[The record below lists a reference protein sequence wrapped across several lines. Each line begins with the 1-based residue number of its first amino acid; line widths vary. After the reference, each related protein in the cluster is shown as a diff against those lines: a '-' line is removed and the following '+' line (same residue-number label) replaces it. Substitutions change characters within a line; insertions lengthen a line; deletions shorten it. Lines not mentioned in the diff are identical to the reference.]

1 MLSEIILSINKKDP
15 RTNARIYLHCSKYQ
29 QMCPRDKKTKME
41 DENINILILFAFD
54 KCDYE
59 LKNPFLESEQR
70 KKPRNTHTHTH
81 TNKSINS

>member
-15 RTNARIYLHCSKYQ
+15 RTNARIYLHCSKHQ

-59 LKNPFLESEQR
+59 LKNPFLESEQKNQETR
-70 KKPRNTHTHTH
+70 THTRTQ
-81 TNKSINS
+81 TKA